1 VSRDGPS
8 PFPAALRLVYVL
20 DREMA
25 ADADRLEAACKGG
38 VTAVWLRDPQAGGRD
53 LYDAAGSLLL
63 RCRRLGAALIVG
75 DRVDVAMA
83 VAADGVQIGHR
94 GVPPRVVRPWY
105 RGWLGV
111 SCHTKQDLENAESSG
126 ADHVV
131 LSPVFGV
138 PMKGEPLGVSRLH
151 ELASQMTV
159 PVVALGGIDT
169 SNVASVRA
177 AGAYG
182 VGVIRAIRDAADP
195 EAAARA
201 LSGPVTGS

>member
-1 VSRDGPS
+1 VNRDEPT
-8 PFPAALRLVYVL
+8 PFPTALRLVYVV
-20 DREMA
+20 DRESA
-25 ADADRLEAACKGG
+25 ADTDRLEAACRGG

-63 RCRRLGAALIVG
+63 RCRRLGAAVIVG
-75 DRVDVAMA
+75 DRVDVALA

-111 SCHTKQDLENAESSG
+111 SCHTQQDLEGAEAAG

-138 PMKGEPLGVSRLH
+138 PAKGEPLGVSRLR
-151 ELASQMTV
+151 ELASQMRV
-159 PVVALGGIDT
+159 PVVALGGIDP
-169 SNVASVRA
+169 SNVAAVRA
-177 AGAYG
+177 AGVTG
-182 VGVIRAIRDAADP
+182 VGVIRAIRDADDP

-201 LSGPVTGS
+201 LSAVTVS